1 MRASPVERKV
11 SAASA
16 ADQFATAALYV
27 SELHW
32 WTSDEDIRRW
42 AQEIG
47 VERDI
52 KDITFSE
59 HKVNGKSKGYCTT
72 IEIPRC

>member
-1 MRASPVERKV
+1 VSTASSV
-11 SAASA
+11 SEAS
-16 ADQFATAALYV
+16 ATAALYV

-32 WTSDEDIRRW
+32 WTSDEEIRRW
-42 AQEIG
+42 AREIG

-59 HKVNGKSKGYCTT
+59 HKVNGKSKGYY
-72 IEIPRC
+72 P